1 MYELC
6 CDDMELK
13 YGQKAKTCN
22 MDTDSFIFCIKAEG
36 IYIETA
42 KGVEIR
48 SDTSYCELET
58 PLPRRKYKRLKKIG
72 DK

>member
-13 YGQKAKTCN
+13 YGQKPKSCN

-36 IYIETA
+36 IYIEIA

-48 SDTSYCELET
+48 LDTSYCELET
-58 PLPRRKYKRLKKIG
+58 PLPRRKYENLTKIG